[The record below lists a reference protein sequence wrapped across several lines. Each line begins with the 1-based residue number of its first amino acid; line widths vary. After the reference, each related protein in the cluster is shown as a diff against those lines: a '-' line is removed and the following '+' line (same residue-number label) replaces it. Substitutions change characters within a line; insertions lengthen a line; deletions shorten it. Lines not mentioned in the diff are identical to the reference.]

1 MTQVDQRYWKHEI
14 SIFEQFNPPL
24 MPRLI
29 GLESRLMKDGTRSQV
44 NLMKSLLEVQP
55 FVLIIRVQ
63 LCRAS
68 F

>member
-1 MTQVDQRYWKHEI
+1 
-14 SIFEQFNPPL
+14 